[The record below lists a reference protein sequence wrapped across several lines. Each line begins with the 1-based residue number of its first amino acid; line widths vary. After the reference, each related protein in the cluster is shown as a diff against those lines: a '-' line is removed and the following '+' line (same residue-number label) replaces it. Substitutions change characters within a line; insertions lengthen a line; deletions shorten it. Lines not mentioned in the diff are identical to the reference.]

1 MRAVRDLR
9 DLVNVSRLSY
19 VDSDDDDP
27 NYNAPSMYSFR
38 MNSSMNFEHS
48 TYFTPA
54 DSHSKIANGSK
65 KPQLNYYNN
74 SPKGSFKGV
83 RSPVFSSTTPMQ
95 SSTNFGSSSPLNQ
108 SETRSSFFK
117 DKSSLF
123 DRNSKP
129 SVNNILSKNDYF
141 KLAFLPVLSN
151 ITD

>member
-19 VDSDDDDP
+19 VDSDDDDS

-38 MNSSMNFEHS
+38 MNSSMNFEQS
-48 TYFTPA
+48 TYFGKNDPQ
-54 DSHSKIANGSK
+54 SKINK
-65 KPQLNYYNN
+65 KIQLNYHNN

-83 RSPVFSSTTPMQ
+83 SSPVFSSTTPMQ
-95 SSTNFGSSSPLNQ
+95 SSSNFGSSSALNQ

-129 SVNNILSKNDYF
+129 SVNNILSMLF
-141 KLAFLPVLSN
+141 F
-151 ITD
+151 